1 MDKRAIVFG
10 STGLTGGILIDLLLK
25 DSRYSYVIAISRK
38 ALPIEHK
45 KLQQELIDFNQLEN
59 YKHLITGDEVF
70 CCIGTTKAKTP
81 DESKYRQIDFDIPVK
96 VAKMAKENKVA
107 TMVVMSSMG
116 ANSKSA
122 VFYSRL
128 KGEMEEAIKS
138 FNIENT
144 IFVRPSLIAGQRN
157 EKRLGESAAKSIM
170 SFINLLLIGPLK
182 AYRSISPESI
192 ANAMIYLANNS
203 KGIVTATSDQLQ
215 QISENGN

>member
-25 DSRYSYVIAISRK
+25 DSRYSSVIAINRK

-170 SFINLLLIGPLK
+170 SFMNPLLIGPLK
-182 AYRSISPESI
+182 AYRAISPESI